1 MDGFNEVIKSN
12 AIRKLKDFHR
22 TVDQYLLK
30 GDVVL
35 NINRNTYALL
45 VDILIGN
52 GNQSNQ
58 KIYTFLEFPTPSCE
72 TGNTNV
78 ELGYSIDDTFYRLN
92 EMKPKA
98 ILVEES
104 AIRSGDFELAG
115 STDPDLKYICNIK
128 DYQHLYSAFKY
139 LYNGKHLHI
148 AWKYNSKIKLYAIR
162 VIISDFDSVNSTSK
176 DPRIMVCFK
185 DAADCKCDMS
195 IDDFIYKHT
204 Y

>member
-1 MDGFNEVIKSN
+1 MDGFNEVIKNN

-22 TVDQYLLK
+22 TADQYLLK
-30 GDVVL
+30 GDIVL

-52 GNQSNQ
+52 GNQ
-58 KIYTFLEFPTPSCE
+58 KIYTFLEFPEPCCE
-72 TGNTNV
+72 TGSTNV

-104 AIRSGDFELAG
+104 AIKSGDFELAG
-115 STDPDLKYICNIK
+115 SVDPDFRYICNING
-128 DYQHLYSAFKY
+128 YQSLYSAFKHF
-139 LYNGKHLHI
+139 YNGKKLNI
-148 AWKYNSKIKLYAIR
+148 SWKYNSKIKLYAIR

-176 DPRIMVCFK
+176 DPGIMVCFK
-185 DAADCKCDMS
+185 DTSDCKCDMS
-195 IDDFIYKHT
+195 IDEFIYKFT